1 MPTLILSNNSGTNP
15 QSINLTNYL
24 QLALEAKADPASP
37 QFSTRQFT
45 TSLLKEGATFTLENV
60 KLKEQ
65 VFPLLI
71 GPNTNSSLAV
81 ATIIAI
87 NQILETPGAVAEWQ
101 DDGGIVSPT
110 YFTLASG
117 QLDVNYNYRE
127 SAQHWISCTLRLFS
141 QPYGTTA
148 APRFYCAASAV
159 GPLLMISPYASGGV
173 QAIAASTQAG
183 VAGFGG
189 RQQGA
194 SSGIFYGGNPSLAGD
209 APAVLQISYT
219 APVAAAAMT
228 NEQPAAVPYIAV
240 SWLPDANYQPLIT
253 ASQISTTGWAV
264 RTAGVGAVAGTYL
277 RNASGGAGA
286 GDLYTFTPYP
296 GIVPV
301 TWAGNHRLFAIA
313 RASEADTNAQP
324 YLQTAQN
331 SAIPFITTATPAA
344 GMDWGVYDLGVFTM
358 RASEHAPNVQVQS
371 MLPGVS
377 GLLDLTAFVMLP
389 DATTWFLSPPQLLT
403 PFTAASISPAPAY
416 GWWPGAAAYFGNR
429 ASAPYTNTFLIDD
442 TLPDQFLY
450 QQTVQGYAPSIA
462 GMGASSVRITQFT
475 RGIIPRPDPARGLP
489 ILAIM
494 GVGQAYV
501 PPLTFW
507 PGASWPNSQ
516 QQPAMA
522 QVSVLERARYTLS

>member
-1 MPTLILSNNSGTNP
+1 MPTLILNNNSGTNP

-45 TSLLKEGATFTLENV
+45 TSLLKEGATFTLENA

-209 APAVLQISYT
+209 APVVLQMSYAGPL
-219 APVAAAAMT
+219 APGAST
-228 NEQPAAVPYIAV
+228 WYAVPTVVV
-240 SWLPDANYQPLIT
+240 SWLPDQFYQPLFTTAKIT
-253 ASQISTTGWAV
+253 NV
-264 RTAGVGAVAGTYL
+264 L
-277 RNASGGAGA
+277 GAGA
-286 GDLYTFTPYP
+286 SAGLGTQAGAVNGNYWHTTTVLTANFNPLAQASSGVAPTAQW
-296 GIVPV
+296 V
-301 TWAGNHRLFAIA
+301 GNHRIFAIA
-313 RASEADTNAQP
+313 RASGAPAS
-324 YLQTAQN
+324 LQVFQSTL
-331 SAIPFITTATPAA
+331 IPFTTTATVYP
-344 GMDWGVYDLGVFTM
+344 GDWQLIDIGIVPI
-358 RASEHAPNVQVQS
+358 RASEPSQQIVQMQA
-371 MLPGVS
+371 LPGS
-377 GLLDLTAFVMLP
+377 FNSSAFDLTAIVMLP
-389 DATTWFLSPPQLLT
+389 DNASWFMNGGQFSTSAIYESYGAPPGYST
-403 PFTAASISPAPAY
+403 
-416 GWWPGAAAYFGNR
+416 GA
-429 ASAPYTNTFLIDD
+429 ASAPFTNTFLIDD

-450 QQTVQGYAPSIA
+450 QTSNTAYAPSPA
-462 GMGASSVRITQFT
+462 GMAASSARITQYT
-475 RGIIPRPDPARGLP
+475 RGIVPRPDPSRGIP
-489 ILAIM
+489 ILAVLSVAQL
-494 GVGQAYV
+494 GSLSNPQN
-501 PPLTFW
+501 LQT
-507 PGASWPNSQ
+507 
-516 QQPAMA
+516 MA
-522 QVSVLERARYTLS
+522 QVNVLERARYTLP